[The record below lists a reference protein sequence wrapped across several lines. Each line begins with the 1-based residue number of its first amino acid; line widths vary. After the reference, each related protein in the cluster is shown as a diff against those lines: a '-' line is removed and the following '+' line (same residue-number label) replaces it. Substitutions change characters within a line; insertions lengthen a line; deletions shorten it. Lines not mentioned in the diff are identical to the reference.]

1 MMVSNSGLLPS
12 KGKTSMKPSLS
23 RHWYLGA
30 HRSALFDRSGNA
42 GPTIWW
48 EGRVVG
54 GWAQRPDGE
63 IVLRLLED
71 IGRDGKSA
79 VEKEADRLCAW
90 LGERRV
96 LPRFSTP
103 LVKELAAGGEA
114 RASTPR
120 SRTAPRRSQ
129 KQQPG

>member
-1 MMVSNSGLLPS
+1 MGWA
-12 KGKTSMKPSLS
+12 G
-23 RHWYLGA
+23 RDWYLGA
-30 HRSALFDRSGNA
+30 YRSALFDRSGNA

-48 EGRVVG
+48 DGRVVG

-71 IGRDGKSA
+71 IGRDARTA
-79 VEKEADRLCAW
+79 VDSEAERLRVW

-103 LVKELAAGGEA
+103 LVKELVAADEA
-114 RASTPR
+114 RGPR
-120 SRTAPRRSQ
+120 PRLRTTPRRSQ
-129 KQQPG
+129 KQRPG